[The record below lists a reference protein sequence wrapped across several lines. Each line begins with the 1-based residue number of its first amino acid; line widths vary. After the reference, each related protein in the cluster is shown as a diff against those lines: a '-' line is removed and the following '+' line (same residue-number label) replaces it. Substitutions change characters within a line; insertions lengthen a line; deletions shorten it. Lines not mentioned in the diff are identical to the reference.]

1 MQNEIFEIFNDK
13 GRRVFYTYDK
23 TCIPSKEQLEAM
35 FKGGYKIKLNGVTV
49 TKKKINEL
57 LKGEINENKN

>member
-23 TCIPSKEQLEAM
+23 ICIPSKEQLEAI
-35 FKGGYKIKLNGVTV
+35 FKSGYKIKLNGVTV

>member
-1 MQNEIFEIFNDK
+1 MQNELFEIFNDK

-23 TCIPSKEQLEAM
+23 TCIPEKEHIDSM
-35 FKGGYKIKLNGVTV
+35 MKNGYKIKLNNVIM

-57 LKGEINENKN
+57 LKGEIL